1 MASKKRVM
9 SSVPS
14 VVYDR
19 LKNASEVYGLSCS
32 ELVCRVVE
40 SWLDKEF
47 SKGEFPPRKCLS
59 DLEKIAKECDEA
71 TCQVNTLKEFK
82 EFLNE
87 EYNTL

>member
-1 MASKKRVM
+1 MANKKRVM
-9 SSVPS
+9 SSVPP

-19 LKNASEVYGLSCS
+19 LKNASAAYGLSCS

-40 SWLDKEF
+40 LWLDKEF
-47 SKGEFPPRKCLS
+47 SKGEFPPRKCLAN
-59 DLEKIAKECDEA
+59 LEKIALECDKE
-71 TCQVNTLKEFK
+71 TCQVNTLKEFN